1 MIHKT
6 DVQIRFNDID
16 ILGHVNN
23 AVYQYYF
30 DLARVNYFTD
40 ILGEHEADF
49 HEEALI
55 VASIKVDYIMPVFL
69 KDKIYVTTKIT
80 SIGNKSL
87 TMIQEV
93 FDGKQLLKATSETR
107 MVAYSIKKQ
116 STISIPERWKTLISS
131 FEKDVVFKYLLD
143 S

>member
-1 MIHKT
+1 MSHKT
-6 DVQIRFNDID
+6 DVQIRFNDVD

-40 ILGEHEADF
+40 VLGEHEADF
-49 HEEALI
+49 HAEALI

-80 SIGNKSL
+80 TIGNKSL
-87 TMIQEV
+87 TMTQEV
-93 FDGKQLLKATSETR
+93 FDEKKQLKASSETR

-116 STISIPERWKTLISS
+116 STISIPERWKTLMSN
-131 FEKDVVFKYLLD
+131 FEKSHLFRN
-143 S
+143 

>member
-1 MIHKT
+1 MSHKT
-6 DVQIRFNDID
+6 DVQIRFNDVD

-40 ILGEHEADF
+40 VLGEHEADF
-49 HEEALI
+49 HAEALI

-80 SIGNKSL
+80 TIGNKSL
-87 TMIQEV
+87 TMTQEV
-93 FDGKQLLKATSETR
+93 FDEKKQLKASSETR

-116 STISIPERWKTLISS
+116 STISIPERWKISIS
-131 FEKDVVFKYLLD
+131 NFERDVTFKYLLG

>member
-1 MIHKT
+1 MSHKT
-6 DVQIRFNDID
+6 DVQIRFNDVD

-40 ILGEHEADF
+40 VLGEHEADF
-49 HEEALI
+49 HAEALI

-80 SIGNKSL
+80 TIGNKSL
-87 TMIQEV
+87 TMTQEV
-93 FDGKQLLKATSETR
+93 FDEKKQLKASSETR
-107 MVAYSIKKQ
+107 MVAYSTKEQ
-116 STISIPERWKTLISS
+116 STISIPERWKISIS
-131 FEKDVVFKYLLD
+131 NFEKDVTFKYLLG

>member
-1 MIHKT
+1 MSHKT
-6 DVQIRFNDID
+6 DVQIRFNDVD

-40 ILGEHEADF
+40 VLGEHEADF
-49 HEEALI
+49 HAEALI

-80 SIGNKSL
+80 TIGNKSL
-87 TMIQEV
+87 TMTQEV
-93 FDGKQLLKATSETR
+93 FDEKKQLKASSETR
-107 MVAYSIKKQ
+107 MVAYSTKEQ
-116 STISIPERWKTLISS
+116 STKSIPERWKISIS
-131 FEKDVVFKYLLD
+131 NFEKDVTFKYLLG

>member
-1 MIHKT
+1 MSHKT
-6 DVQIRFNDID
+6 DVQIRFNDVD

-40 ILGEHEADF
+40 VLGEHEADF
-49 HEEALI
+49 HAEALI
-55 VASIKVDYIMPVFL
+55 VASIKVDYIMPVYL

-80 SIGNKSL
+80 TIGNKSL
-87 TMIQEV
+87 TMTQEV
-93 FDGKQLLKATSETR
+93 FDEKKQLKASSETR
-107 MVAYSIKKQ
+107 MVAYSTKEQ
-116 STISIPERWKTLISS
+116 STISIPERWKISIS
-131 FEKDVVFKYLLD
+131 NFEKDVTFKYLLG

>member
-1 MIHKT
+1 MSHKT
-6 DVQIRFNDID
+6 DVQIRFNDVD

-40 ILGEHEADF
+40 VLGEHEADF
-49 HEEALI
+49 HAEALI
-55 VASIKVDYIMPVFL
+55 VASIKVDYIMPVYL

-80 SIGNKSL
+80 TIGNKSL
-87 TMIQEV
+87 TMTQKV
-93 FDGKQLLKATSETR
+93 FDEKKQLKASSETR
-107 MVAYSIKKQ
+107 MVAYSTKEQ
-116 STISIPERWKTLISS
+116 STISIPERWKISIS
-131 FEKDVVFKYLLD
+131 NFEKDVTFKYLLG